1 MVGEAR
7 FNERH
12 DHRNLLRI
20 VVTALSVETDKSAP
34 SADRFVHVYVRV
46 NKISQVS
53 DDYAIW
59 FYASV
64 LENIQL
70 FKRRLAGNSSVGE
83 DRQVR
88 SNVGLADGA
97 EDLAFISGDLIPG
110 ADFAEDAQ
118 LSSSACL
125 MSALTIC
132 SSLMVEISFG

>member
-1 MVGEAR
+1 MVGETR

-20 VVTALSVETDKSAP
+20 VASALSIETDKSAP
-34 SADRFVHVYVRV
+34 SADRFVHVDVGV
-46 NKISQVS
+46 HKISQVS
-53 DDYAIW
+53 DDNATW

-70 FKRRLAGNSSVGE
+70 FNRRLPGNSSVGK

-97 EDLAFISGDLIPG
+97 EN
-110 ADFAEDAQ
+110 
-118 LSSSACL
+118 
-125 MSALTIC
+125 
-132 SSLMVEISFG
+132 